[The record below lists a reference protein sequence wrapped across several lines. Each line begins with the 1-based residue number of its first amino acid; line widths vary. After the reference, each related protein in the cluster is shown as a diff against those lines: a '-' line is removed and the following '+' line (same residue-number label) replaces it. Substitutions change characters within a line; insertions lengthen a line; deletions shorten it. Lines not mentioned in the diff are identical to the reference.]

1 MELLGLVSE
10 ILYVVAFLEART
22 VGDSRQGF
30 FLLHDC
36 SNLVDLCLVVTHPV
50 EFGDGLHNRRAVGIH
65 TG

>member
-1 MELLGLVSE
+1 MELPGLVSE
-10 ILYVVAFLEART
+10 ILYIIAFLEART

-36 SNLVDLCLVVTHPV
+36 LNPADPHLIITYPV
-50 EFGDGLHNRRAVGIH
+50 EFGNGLHNRRAVGIY